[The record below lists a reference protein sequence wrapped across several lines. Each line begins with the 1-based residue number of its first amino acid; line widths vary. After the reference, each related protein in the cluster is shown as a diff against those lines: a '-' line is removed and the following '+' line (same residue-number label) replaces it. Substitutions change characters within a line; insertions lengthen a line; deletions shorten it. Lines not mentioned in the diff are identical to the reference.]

1 MAALLLMA
9 GVASAVPVRPGQ
21 WSTLT
26 LADGTT
32 VRAELRGSEY
42 GTWFQD
48 AQGQCY
54 VKQGDRYVRAEE
66 ASSSTSRQTATAV
79 RRSHRGLFT
88 STGNGLG
95 SKGKNSGGA
104 MYSLGE
110 HTIPVLMV
118 EFSDTKF
125 SPLHT
130 PAFVQEYLTKEGF
143 QYANPNTGMIEGLG
157 SIRDFFVSQSQGQFK
172 PTFNVLGKVTVD
184 NPYRYYGQHGV
195 NPNYPNEGQQPDMRP
210 DQMVFDAMK
219 AAMTQLQGVDFKAF
233 EVETPADENH
243 AKGIPLLCCLY
254 AGEAESNH
262 GNPEDY
268 DYQPDLLWPHELDVN
283 KDVEVAAGTTVHLNS
298 YFIGHEIEN
307 DGKSLA
313 GVGIFVHELGH
324 ALGLPDWYCTTTDP
338 SKAYSGDDAYGFWST
353 MDVGCYVGGG
363 WTPMGYTAYERSY
376 MGWLDIPTI
385 TTSGHVKLN
394 KPYTDGYCAA
404 FFING
409 DKEKDPEYFI
419 VETRYP
425 STWYPEATRLDI
437 NSDVVSYGSGLMLTR
452 FAFDPEIWNLNAPN
466 NLQKAKRSQMITADG
481 EYLNRFAHQSNL
493 YGNGVSTIS
502 GKTFLSGK
510 KWDATLSNIKKN
522 EDGSVEFDLDL
533 GGSTGIGN
541 LTTDRSQ
548 EAGSY
553 YDLQGRRVAQPT
565 KGLYIHNGK
574 KVVIQ

>member
-172 PTFNVLGKVTVD
+172 PNFKVLGKVTVD

-298 YFIGHEIEN
+298 YFIGHEIED
-307 DGKSLA
+307 DG
-313 GVGIFVHELGH
+313 
-324 ALGLPDWYCTTTDP
+324 
-338 SKAYSGDDAYGFWST
+338 
-353 MDVGCYVGGG
+353 
-363 WTPMGYTAYERSY
+363 
-376 MGWLDIPTI
+376 
-385 TTSGHVKLN
+385 
-394 KPYTDGYCAA
+394 
-404 FFING
+404 
-409 DKEKDPEYFI
+409 
-419 VETRYP
+419 
-425 STWYPEATRLDI
+425 
-437 NSDVVSYGSGLMLTR
+437 
-452 FAFDPEIWNLNAPN
+452 
-466 NLQKAKRSQMITADG
+466 
-481 EYLNRFAHQSNL
+481 
-493 YGNGVSTIS
+493 
-502 GKTFLSGK
+502 
-510 KWDATLSNIKKN
+510 
-522 EDGSVEFDLDL
+522 
-533 GGSTGIGN
+533 
-541 LTTDRSQ
+541 
-548 EAGSY
+548 
-553 YDLQGRRVAQPT
+553 
-565 KGLYIHNGK
+565 
-574 KVVIQ
+574 